1 MDDIILTIDI
11 MASSLLAYAA
21 RVTAGG
27 AVIRRVAGGDAGSY
41 PLPEGDTRLDDR
53 QGYVVILAQ

>member
-11 MASSLLAYAA
+11 IASSLLAHAA

-27 AVIRRVAGGDAGSY
+27 AVIRRVAGGEARSY
-41 PLPEGDTRLDDR
+41 SCQKVTLDWTTVRD
-53 QGYVVILAQ
+53 IS